1 MSLPSLVTRAE
12 GREFSAHDSESKKK
26 LPPPKKK
33 EKRKIMEDEGNK
45 MSF

>member
-12 GREFSAHDSESKKK
+12 GREFSACDSESKKK
-26 LPPPKKK
+26 LPLLKK
-33 EKRKIMEDEGNK
+33 EKRKIMEAEGNK